1 MINTTNINSK
11 PCKKY
16 IDGLCWDNPSWYD
29 TCTYEKC
36 QSACKRYIENDE
48 ESVQDEKEKIYD

>member
-1 MINTTNINSK
+1 MTDKTNINSK

-16 IDGLCWDNPSWYD
+16 IDGLCWGNPSWYD

-36 QSACKRYIENDE
+36 QSVCKRYIENDE
-48 ESVQDEKEKIYD
+48 DIEVEKNDK

>member
-1 MINTTNINSK
+1 MTDKTNINSK

-36 QSACKRYIENDE
+36 QSVCKRYIENDE
-48 ESVQDEKEKIYD
+48 DIEVEKNDK

>member
-1 MINTTNINSK
+1 MINKTDTKSK
-11 PCKKY
+11 TCKKY

-36 QSACKRYIENDE
+36 QLLCKRYVENKE
-48 ESVQDEKEKIYD
+48 EVEKNDQWR

>member
-1 MINTTNINSK
+1 MINKTDK

-16 IDGLCWDNPSWYD
+16 YDGLCWDNPSWYD

-36 QSACKRYIENDE
+36 QSLCKRYVESDE
-48 ESVQDEKEKIYD
+48 EPVQDEKEKIYD